1 MQAMKQLMK
10 SLVVVA
16 LLGVFLPASA
26 IQLVTKEEMLRSLEA
41 PPVVNAAAT
50 PADPLAP
57 QIVLVDPEANGA
69 DKVVR
74 NPFKMEV
81 IFKPQE
87 GAALDFKS
95 FQALY
100 GSLKMDITER
110 LLKEA
115 VKTPNGLRLANVS
128 VPSGKHRIL
137 LRIKDNQNRLAEK
150 EIQFRVD

>member
-1 MQAMKQLMK
+1 MSTLIKSFAVTAMMSVL
-10 SLVVVA
+10 
-16 LLGVFLPASA
+16 FPASA
-26 IQLVTKEEMLRSLEA
+26 IQLVTKEEMIRSQKA
-41 PPVVNAAAT
+41 PPVVEAAAA

-57 QIVLVDPEANGA
+57 QITLVDPETNGA

-100 GSLKMDITER
+100 GSLKMDITDR

-115 VKTPNGLRLANVS
+115 VKTPNGLRLANVN

-137 LRIKDNQNRLAEK
+137 LRIKDSQNRLAEK

>member
-1 MQAMKQLMK
+1 MSTLIK
-10 SLVVVA
+10 SFVVA
-16 LLGVFLPASA
+16 MSMSTLLPASA
-26 IQLVTKEEMLRSLEA
+26 IQLVTKEEMIRSQKA
-41 PPVVNAAAT
+41 PPVLEAAAA

-57 QIVLVDPEANGA
+57 QITLVDPEANGT

-100 GSLKMDITER
+100 GSLKMDITDR

-115 VKTPNGLRLANVS
+115 VKTPNGLRLANVN

-137 LRIKDNQNRLAEK
+137 LRIKDSQNRLAEK

>member
-1 MQAMKQLMK
+1 MSTLIKSFVVSALM
-10 SLVVVA
+10 SVL
-16 LLGVFLPASA
+16 FPASA
-26 IQLVTKEEMLRSLEA
+26 IQLVTKEEMIRSQKA
-41 PPVVNAAAT
+41 PPVVEAAAA

-57 QIVLVDPEANGA
+57 QITLVDPETNGA

-100 GSLKMDITER
+100 GSLKMDITDR

-115 VKTPNGLRLANVS
+115 VKTPNGLRLANVN

-137 LRIKDNQNRLAEK
+137 LRIKDSQNRLAEK

>member
-1 MQAMKQLMK
+1 MRNLTQWLVAAALISAM
-10 SLVVVA
+10 
-16 LLGVFLPASA
+16 LPARA
-26 IQLVTKEEMLRSLEA
+26 LQLVTKEEMIRSQKA
-41 PPVVNAAAT
+41 PPVVEAAAA

-57 QIVLVDPEANGA
+57 QILLIDPEANGT

-81 IFKPQE
+81 MFKPQE

-100 GSLKMDITER
+100 GSLKMDITDR

-115 VKTPNGLRLANVS
+115 VKTPNGLRLANVT

-137 LRIKDNQNRLAEK
+137 LRIKDSQNRMAEK

>member
-1 MQAMKQLMK
+1 MSTPIK
-10 SLVVVA
+10 SLLVA
-16 LLGVFLPASA
+16 VLMSVFLPASA
-26 IQLVTKEEMLRSLEA
+26 IQLVTKEEMIRSQKV
-41 PPVVNAAAT
+41 PPVVEAGAA

-57 QIVLVDPEANGA
+57 QIMLIDPDANGA

-81 IFKPQE
+81 MFKPQE

-100 GSLKMDITER
+100 GSLKMDITDR

-115 VKTPNGLRLANVS
+115 VRTPNGLRLANVT

-137 LRIKDNQNRLAEK
+137 IRIKDSQNRLAEK

>member
-1 MQAMKQLMK
+1 MRNLTQW
-10 SLVVVA
+10 LVAGALISA
-16 LLGVFLPASA
+16 LLPARA
-26 IQLVTKEEMLRSLEA
+26 LQLVTKEEMLRSQKA
-41 PPVVNAAAT
+41 PPVVEAAAA

-57 QIVLVDPEANGA
+57 QILLIDPEANGT

-87 GAALDFKS
+87 GASLDFKS

-100 GSLKMDITER
+100 GALKMDITER

-115 VKTPNGLRLANVS
+115 VKTPNGLRLANVT

-137 LRIKDNQNRLAEK
+137 LRIKDSQNRVAEK

>member
-1 MQAMKQLMK
+1 MHGLARSFIAATLMGTM
-10 SLVVVA
+10 LT
-16 LLGVFLPASA
+16 ASA
-26 IQLVTKEEMLRSLEA
+26 VQLITKDEMLDSLHT
-41 PPVVNAAAT
+41 PPTIEAAAA

-57 QIVLVDPEANGA
+57 QITVVDPDPNGT

-81 IFKPQE
+81 VFKTQE
-87 GAALDFKS
+87 GVTLDFKS

-100 GSLKMDITER
+100 GALKMDITER

-115 VKTPNGLRLANVS
+115 VKTPNGLRLANVN

-137 LRIKDNQNRLAEK
+137 LRIKDSQNRLAEK
-150 EIQFRVD
+150 EIQFKVD

>member
-1 MQAMKQLMK
+1 MRNLAQW
-10 SLVVVA
+10 LVAAALISA
-16 LLGVFLPASA
+16 LLPARA
-26 IQLVTKEEMLRSLEA
+26 LQLVTKEEMIRSQKA
-41 PPVVNAAAT
+41 PPVVEAAAA

-57 QIVLVDPEANGA
+57 QILLIDPEANGT

-81 IFKPQE
+81 MFKPQE

-100 GSLKMDITER
+100 GSLKMDITDR

-115 VKTPNGLRLANVS
+115 VKTPNGLRLANVT

-137 LRIKDNQNRLAEK
+137 LRIKDSQNRMAEK

>member
-1 MQAMKQLMK
+1 MSTLIKSFAVTAMMSVL
-10 SLVVVA
+10 
-16 LLGVFLPASA
+16 FPASA
-26 IQLVTKEEMLRSLEA
+26 IQLVTKEEMIRSQKA
-41 PPVVNAAAT
+41 PPVVEAAAA

-57 QIVLVDPEANGA
+57 QITLVDPETNGA
-69 DKVVR
+69 DKIVR

-100 GSLKMDITER
+100 GSLKMDITDR

-115 VKTPNGLRLANVS
+115 VKTPNGLRLANVN

-137 LRIKDNQNRLAEK
+137 LRIKDSQNRLAEK

>member
-1 MQAMKQLMK
+1 MSTLIK
-10 SLVVVA
+10 SLVVAASMSV
-16 LLGVFLPASA
+16 LLPAGA
-26 IQLVTKEEMLRSLEA
+26 IQLVTEEEMIRSQKA
-41 PPVVNAAAT
+41 PPVVEAAAA

-57 QIVLVDPEANGA
+57 QITLVDPEANGT

-100 GSLKMDITER
+100 GSLKMDITDR

-115 VKTPNGLRLANVS
+115 VKTPNGLRLANVN

-137 LRIKDNQNRLAEK
+137 LRIKDSQNRLAEK
-150 EIQFRVD
+150 EIQFKVD

>member
-1 MQAMKQLMK
+1 MSTLIKSFVVTALM
-10 SLVVVA
+10 SVL
-16 LLGVFLPASA
+16 FPASA
-26 IQLVTKEEMLRSLEA
+26 IQLVTKEEMIRSQKA
-41 PPVVNAAAT
+41 PPVVEAAAA

-57 QIVLVDPEANGA
+57 QITLVDPETNGA

-100 GSLKMDITER
+100 GSLKMDITDR

-115 VKTPNGLRLANVS
+115 VKTPNGLRLANIN

-137 LRIKDNQNRLAEK
+137 LRIKDSQNRLAEK

>member
-1 MQAMKQLMK
+1 MKQLMK

-16 LLGVFLPASA
+16 LLGVFLPAGA

-87 GAALDFKS
+87 G
-95 FQALY
+95 
-100 GSLKMDITER
+100 
-110 LLKEA
+110 
-115 VKTPNGLRLANVS
+115 
-128 VPSGKHRIL
+128 
-137 LRIKDNQNRLAEK
+137 
-150 EIQFRVD
+150 

>member
-1 MQAMKQLMK
+1 MPAMKQLMK
-10 SLVVVA
+10 SL
-16 LLGVFLPASA
+16 LLIMLVGAWLPAGA
-26 IQLVTKEEMLRSLEA
+26 IQLVTREEMLQSQKA
-41 PPVVNAAAT
+41 PPVVEAAAV

-57 QIVLVDPEANGA
+57 QIFLVDPEANGT

-87 GAALDFKS
+87 GAVLDFKS

-100 GSLKMDITER
+100 GALKMDITER

-128 VPSGKHRIL
+128 VPSGRHRIL

>member
-1 MQAMKQLMK
+1 MLPMSTLIK
-10 SLVVVA
+10 SFVFA
-16 LLGVFLPASA
+16 ASMGVLLPASA
-26 IQLVTKEEMLRSLEA
+26 IQLVTKEEMIRSQKA
-41 PPVVNAAAT
+41 PPVVEAAAA

-57 QIVLVDPEANGA
+57 QITLVDPETNGA

-100 GSLKMDITER
+100 GSLKMDITDR

-115 VKTPNGLRLANVS
+115 VKTPNGLRLANVN

-137 LRIKDNQNRLAEK
+137 LRIKDSQNRLAEK

>member
-16 LLGVFLPASA
+16 LFGVFLPAGA

-137 LRIKDNQNRLAEK
+137 LRIKDNQNRVAEK

>member
-1 MQAMKQLMK
+1 MSTLIK
-10 SLVVVA
+10 SFVVA
-16 LLGVFLPASA
+16 MSMSVLLPASA
-26 IQLVTKEEMLRSLEA
+26 IQLVTKEEMIRSQKA
-41 PPVVNAAAT
+41 PPVLEAAAA

-57 QIVLVDPEANGA
+57 QITLVDPEANGT

-100 GSLKMDITER
+100 GSLKMDITDR

-115 VKTPNGLRLANVS
+115 VKTPNGLRLANVN

-137 LRIKDNQNRLAEK
+137 LRIKDSQNCLAEK

>member
-1 MQAMKQLMK
+1 MRNLTPW
-10 SLVVVA
+10 LVAAA
-16 LLGVFLPASA
+16 LISVLLPARA
-26 IQLVTKEEMLRSLEA
+26 LQLVTKEEMIRSQKA
-41 PPVVNAAAT
+41 PPVVEAAAA

-57 QIVLVDPEANGA
+57 QILLIDPEANGT

-81 IFKPQE
+81 MFKPQE

-100 GSLKMDITER
+100 GSLKMDITDR

-115 VKTPNGLRLANVS
+115 VKTPNGLRLANVT

-137 LRIKDNQNRLAEK
+137 LRIKDSQNRMAEK

>member
-1 MQAMKQLMK
+1 MRNLTQWLVAAALVSAM
-10 SLVVVA
+10 
-16 LLGVFLPASA
+16 LPARA
-26 IQLVTKEEMLRSLEA
+26 LQLVTKEEMIRSQKA
-41 PPVVNAAAT
+41 PPVVEAAAA

-57 QIVLVDPEANGA
+57 QILLIDPEANGT

-81 IFKPQE
+81 MFKPQE

-100 GSLKMDITER
+100 GSLKMDITDR

-115 VKTPNGLRLANVS
+115 VKTPNGLRLANVT

-137 LRIKDNQNRLAEK
+137 LRIKDSQNRMAEK

>member
-1 MQAMKQLMK
+1 MSTLIKSFVVTALM
-10 SLVVVA
+10 SVL
-16 LLGVFLPASA
+16 FPASA
-26 IQLVTKEEMLRSLEA
+26 IQLVTKEEMIRSQKA
-41 PPVVNAAAT
+41 PPVVEAAAA

-57 QIVLVDPEANGA
+57 QITLVDPETNGA

-100 GSLKMDITER
+100 GSLKMDITDR

-115 VKTPNGLRLANVS
+115 VKTPNGLRLANVN

-137 LRIKDNQNRLAEK
+137 LRIKDSQNRLAEK
-150 EIQFRVD
+150 EIQFKVD

>member
-1 MQAMKQLMK
+1 MMKLAHP
-10 SLVVVA
+10 LVTTV
-16 LLGVFLPASA
+16 LIGMLLPAGA
-26 IQLVTKEEMLRSLEA
+26 VQLVTTDEMLASHNS
-41 PPVVNAAAT
+41 PPLAEAAAS

-57 QIVLVDPEANGA
+57 QITLVDPDTNGG

-81 IFKPQE
+81 VFKPQE
-87 GAALDFKS
+87 GAALDLKS

-100 GSLKMDITER
+100 GALKMDITER

-115 VKTPNGLRLANVS
+115 VKTPNGLRLANVNI
-128 VPSGKHRIL
+128 PSGKHRIL
-137 LRIKDNQNRLAEK
+137 LRIKDSQNRLAEK

>member
-1 MQAMKQLMK
+1 MNTLIKSFIVATAMSVL
-10 SLVVVA
+10 
-16 LLGVFLPASA
+16 LPASA
-26 IQLVTKEEMLRSLEA
+26 IQLVTKEEMIRSLKA
-41 PPVVNAAAT
+41 PPVVEAAAA

-57 QIVLVDPEANGA
+57 QITLVDPEANGA

-100 GSLKMDITER
+100 GALKMDITER

-115 VKTPNGLRLANVS
+115 VKTPNGLRLANVN

-137 LRIKDNQNRLAEK
+137 LRIKDSQNRLAEK

>member
-1 MQAMKQLMK
+1 MSTLIK
-10 SLVVVA
+10 SFIVA
-16 LLGVFLPASA
+16 ASMSVLFPASA
-26 IQLVTKEEMLRSLEA
+26 IQLVTKEEMIRSQKA
-41 PPVVNAAAT
+41 PPVLEAAAA

-57 QIVLVDPEANGA
+57 QITLVDPEANGT

-100 GSLKMDITER
+100 GSLKMDITDR

-115 VKTPNGLRLANVS
+115 VKTPNGLRLANVN

-137 LRIKDNQNRLAEK
+137 LRIKDSQNRLAEK

>member
-1 MQAMKQLMK
+1 MRNLAQWLVAAALISAM
-10 SLVVVA
+10 
-16 LLGVFLPASA
+16 LPARA
-26 IQLVTKEEMLRSLEA
+26 LQFVTKEEMIRSQKA
-41 PPVVNAAAT
+41 PPVVEASAA

-57 QIVLVDPEANGA
+57 QILLLDPEANGT

-81 IFKPQE
+81 MFKPQE

-100 GSLKMDITER
+100 GSLKMDITDR

-115 VKTPNGLRLANVS
+115 VKTPNGLRLANVT

-137 LRIKDNQNRLAEK
+137 LRIKDSQNRMAEK

>member
-1 MQAMKQLMK
+1 MSTLIK
-10 SLVVVA
+10 SFVVA
-16 LLGVFLPASA
+16 ISMSTLLPASA
-26 IQLVTKEEMLRSLEA
+26 IQLVTKEEMIRSQKA
-41 PPVVNAAAT
+41 PPVLEAAAA

-57 QIVLVDPEANGA
+57 QITLVDPEANGT

-100 GSLKMDITER
+100 GSLKMDITDR

-115 VKTPNGLRLANVS
+115 VKTPNGLRLANVN

-137 LRIKDNQNRLAEK
+137 LRIKDSQNRLAEK

>member
-1 MQAMKQLMK
+1 MMKLAY
-10 SLVVVA
+10 SFVPVV
-16 LLGVFLPASA
+16 LISMLPPAGA
-26 IQLVTKEEMLRSLEA
+26 IQLITTDEMLASHNS
-41 PPVVNAAAT
+41 PPLVEAAAA

-57 QIVLVDPEANGA
+57 QITLVDPDTNGT
-69 DKVVR
+69 DKAVR

-81 IFKPQE
+81 VFKTQE
-87 GAALDFKS
+87 GAVLDLKS

-100 GSLKMDITER
+100 GALKMDVTER

-115 VKTPNGLRLANVS
+115 IKTPNGLRLANVN

-137 LRIKDNQNRLAEK
+137 LRIKDSQNRLAEK